1 MAGQQI
7 CLKWN
12 SFQSNIVTSF
22 EKLWEEEGFV
32 DVTLASDGQCIQAHK
47 VMLSACSPFFRKVF
61 QSNPCQHPVII
72 LQDVHFSELESLLCF
87 VYKGEV
93 NIDQENLPALLR
105 AAETLQ
111 IRGLSGASDQVKEK
125 MGVPKKL
132 SVAPSSEDCVEDS
145 SSPPPPAKRQR
156 SAQLSHPSPPASP
169 LALTPTSRP
178 TRPRRPSSSSSVEPE
193 YPPLKTELNDSRSNS
208 RLSIGESM
216 EDSREA
222 VTTLNLSQKLE
233 EADLGQSK
241 VLLSSL
247 FDSRLKKISAV
258 CLESARQHLL
268 LGTEGGNIYLLN
280 LRTFEMSDTII
291 YQDVVMQ
298 NDMDIELGLGLLLP
312 YQKLPYAFL
321 LPRAH
326 VLATWSKARTLEQ
339 FACDLMKILFSTEER
354 ILCNVNGKM
363 GKRQFNVHK
372 IQLIREVL
380 HFFSSLPPSEFEEQW
395 KSCVTKI
402 DTANRGLK
410 RNLVLRERRATSFV
424 VGRFAN
430 RYKSLCRVKKEQL
443 DTHCQLSQNDESDID
458 EHI

>member
-132 SVAPSSEDCVEDS
+132 SVAPSSEDCIEDS

-156 SAQLSHPSPPASP
+156 SAQPPHPSPPASP

-241 VLLSSL
+241 GS
-247 FDSRLKKISAV
+247 
-258 CLESARQHLL
+258 
-268 LGTEGGNIYLLN
+268 
-280 LRTFEMSDTII
+280 
-291 YQDVVMQ
+291 
-298 NDMDIELGLGLLLP
+298 DMDIELGLGLLLP

-380 HFFSSLPPSEFEEQW
+380 HFFSTLPPSEFEEQW